1 MASRLPVR
9 VSLYGGAYQF
19 VPART
24 IILNPS
30 LTGEATQVYLIWA
43 TIGEGSN
50 KGSLAS
56 VSGDEDTPIFAWL
69 SDDERFI
76 TSAYQMSPE
85 FHECLESLSKEI
97 KQMRNETLEI
107 AIAKPQAAMETP
119 GMVGRFSIKL
129 S

>member
-24 IILNPS
+24 IILNPN

-50 KGSLAS
+50 KGSLSA

-76 TSAYQMSPE
+76 TSAYQMSQE
-85 FHECLESLSKEI
+85 FYECLELLSKEI
-97 KQMRNETLEI
+97 KHMSKETLEI
-107 AIAKPQAAMETP
+107 AIAKPQTAMETP